1 MTMIYLDHAATTP
14 LHPRVYEEMLSVMK
28 NEWGNPSSPH
38 GKGREARQ
46 HLDASR
52 LTIANILGVKAH
64 EVIFT
69 ASGSE
74 ANSLAVFGVCEKWK
88 MRHGTAGHVIAL
100 STEHSCSIKAVQRLQ
115 REGWEVSLLP
125 VDEEGMLDSKV
136 LADAIQD
143 NTVFASIQW
152 GNNEVGTIQPIEQ
165 CAKICKERGVIF
177 HTDAVQP
184 IGQLPLPIL
193 PDMTTIAAH
202 KFYGPKGIGALIV
215 RDHIEIAAQ
224 ILGGG
229 QEFNLRAGTENL
241 PAIVGM
247 AIALEIA
254 MEKQKEEAMRL
265 CTLRDYFID
274 QLEKLPNVTL
284 NGPRI
289 QRLPNNINVRFQGHS
304 GETLVIQLDLHGIA
318 AATGSACAS
327 GSSGPSHVLEA
338 MGREAGAASENIRFS
353 LGASTTK
360 QDLDTTIKVLKE
372 SLNQ

>member
-1 MTMIYLDHAATTP
+1 MIYLDHAATTP
-14 LHPRVYEEMLSVMK
+14 LHPRVYEKMLSVMK

-38 GKGREARQ
+38 QKGRDARQ
-46 HLDASR
+46 HLDVSR
-52 LTIANILGVKAH
+52 QVIANLLHVKPH

-74 ANSLAVFGVCEKWK
+74 ANSLALFGVCEKWK
-88 MRHGTAGHVIAL
+88 MNHGGNTGHVIAL

-125 VDEEGMLDSKV
+125 VNEEGMLDSTV
-136 LADAIQD
+136 LENAMQQ
-143 NTVFASIQW
+143 NTAFVSVQW

-165 CAKICKERGVIF
+165 CAKICKERGVTF

-184 IGQLPLPIL
+184 IGQLPLPTL
-193 PDMTTIAAH
+193 PDLTTIAAH

-215 RDHIEIAAQ
+215 RDHVEIAAQ

-247 AIALEIA
+247 ALALEIA
-254 MEKQKEEAMRL
+254 MEKQKEETLRL
-265 CTLRDYFID
+265 CTLRDYFIEE
-274 QLEKLPNVTL
+274 LEKLPSVTL
-284 NGPRI
+284 NGPRTA
-289 QRLPNNINVRFQGHS
+289 RLPNNVNARFKGHS

-360 QDLDTTIKVLKE
+360 KDLDTTIQVLKK